1 VGRGKE
7 GRKKLP
13 NYICKVIM
21 SLHKSGYGKHL
32 PIAVTLET
40 VYNSY
45 ICIYIVSSRASARTT
60 NMQQQQQQQQQRRRR
75 RRRRRPRR
83 TACRRGRGWGSS
95 IKSTIRGSDAINLL
109 ADSTRFFVPREVTAT
124 TSARQASP
132 PAPLPP
138 PPRIPPIERASERE
152 RGSERRGGA
161 EWHRF

>member
-1 VGRGKE
+1 
-7 GRKKLP
+7 
-13 NYICKVIM
+13 
-21 SLHKSGYGKHL
+21 
-32 PIAVTLET
+32 
-40 VYNSY
+40 
-45 ICIYIVSSRASARTT
+45 
-60 NMQQQQQQQQQRRRR
+60 MQQQQQQQQQRRRR

-138 PPRIPPIERASERE
+138 PPAFLPSSERASERE
-152 RGSERRGGA
+152 GVRGEEEQSGTAFKTSLSACRRRRRRDPSKLSRVDPSERAGAGGGGTGM
-161 EWHRF
+161 ENERRTLSRDNLPISELGGD